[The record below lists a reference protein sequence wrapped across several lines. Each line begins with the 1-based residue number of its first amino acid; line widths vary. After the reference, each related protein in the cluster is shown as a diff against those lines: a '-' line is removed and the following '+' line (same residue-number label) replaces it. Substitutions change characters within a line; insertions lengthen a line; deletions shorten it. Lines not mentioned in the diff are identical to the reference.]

1 MEIKKVVVIGS
12 GTMGSGIAA
21 HLCNANIPVTLLDLK
36 TDISEK
42 ARDNIQRSK
51 PPLLLDK
58 SKINNIK
65 VGNIFENFSEV
76 KEADWVVEAVVE
88 RIDVKHDI
96 YEKIFKE
103 RKKGAIVSSNTS
115 SIPIKVL
122 SQNLTEGEKKDFC
135 ITHFF
140 NPVRYMALLEIV
152 KNENNDLEK
161 INALKKF
168 CEIELGKGAIV
179 CNDTPGFLGNRVGVY
194 AMQIAMTEAFKMK
207 LSIEEA
213 DAIFGRP
220 MGIPK
225 TGIFGLYDLIGI
237 DLMADVLKSFIKE
250 LPKTDNF
257 HEVAKEIPLVKK
269 LIETGYT
276 GRKGKGGFY
285 RINKTDGKKVMEAL
299 NLETGEY
306 HASKKINIKSGKV
319 DLVALI
325 NRDDKYGKYA
335 WSVISKII
343 KYASSL
349 IPGITKE
356 FNDIDEAMRLGF
368 NWSKGPFEMLEEIGV
383 DNFFNKV
390 DEYGN
395 IDFLENLAKSKNE
408 KFYGERQ
415 KYTDIETL
423 GKVKKKATSIDGND
437 SAKIYRFKDYNI
449 VEFTTKANALDYD
462 SMDALNKATD
472 KPLIIINE
480 SMQFS
485 AGVNLSYTMNY
496 ADKRDFKSIEKFI
509 KYFQETCKQLK
520 YSDHPVIS
528 APSGLTLGGGF
539 EVMVQSNFVASHTNI
554 VVGLVET
561 IVGLVPAGG
570 GCKEMLARW
579 LETEEAKKDPHY
591 APLRVFDIIGNAKTA
606 TSPVEAEPLKY
617 LRAKDKKIMNRN
629 SLLEVSKKIIE
640 ENRDFKTPSENSF
653 NLPGKAVKDEMIKTL
668 EKLYDDKII
677 LDHGM
682 EVGKELANV
691 LSGGDTTI
699 DKTLSEDDM
708 FKLEL
713 DSFMRLIETK
723 KTQERI
729 KHTLATGK
737 PLVNYY
743 FLLFFIFYFFITKFF
758 NYLLFFSYLLQ
769 IKFSFPFFYSF
780 IFFYNSFF
788 FCNSSF
794 NYFLFF

>member
-1 MEIKKVVVIGS
+1 MNIKKVVVIGS

-21 HLCNANIPVTLLDLK
+21 HLCNANIPVTLLDL
-36 TDISEK
+36 TTEISEQ
-42 ARDNIQRSK
+42 ARDRIYKSR

-58 SKINNIK
+58 SQIANIK
-65 VGNIFENFSEV
+65 VGNILENFDEV

-88 RIDVKHDI
+88 RIDIKHDI
-96 YEKIFKE
+96 YKKIFKE

-122 SQNLTEGEKKDFC
+122 SQHLSEEEKKDFC

-140 NPVRYMALLEIV
+140 NPVRYMGLLEIV
-152 KNENNDLEK
+152 KNENNNLEK
-161 INALKKF
+161 INLLKKF
-168 CEIELGKGAIV
+168 CETELGKGAIV

-207 LSIEEA
+207 LSVEEA
-213 DAIFGRP
+213 DTIFGRP

-237 DLMADVLKSFIKE
+237 DLMADVLKSFVKE
-250 LPKTDNF
+250 LPETDKF
-257 HEVAKEIPLVKK
+257 HKVAKENPLIKK

-285 RINKTDGKKVMEAL
+285 RVNKTGGKKVMEAL

-306 HASKKINIKSGKV
+306 SASKKINVKFETV
-319 DLVALI
+319 DLKSLI
-325 NRDDKYGKYA
+325 NRDDKYGEYA

-349 IPGITKE
+349 VPEITKE

-368 NWSKGPFEMLEEIGV
+368 NWTKGPFEMLEEIGV
-383 DNFFNKV
+383 NNFFNKI
-390 DEYGN
+390 DEYEN
-395 IDFLENLAKSKNE
+395 NKFLENLAKTKDE

-415 KYTDIETL
+415 KYTNIKTL
-423 GKVKKKATSIDGND
+423 GKVKKKALSVDGNN

-462 SMDALNKATD
+462 SMDALKKATD

-485 AGVNLSYTMNY
+485 AGVNLSYIMEFAN
-496 ADKRDFKSIEKFI
+496 KNDFKSIEKFI
-509 KYFQETCKQLK
+509 RYFQETCKHLK
-520 YSDHPVIS
+520 YSNHPVIS

-561 IVGLVPAGG
+561 IVGLIPAGG

-579 LETEEAKKDPHY
+579 LDTEESKKDPNY
-591 APLRVFDIIGNAKTA
+591 ASLKVFDIIGYGKTA
-606 TSPVEAEPLKY
+606 TSPVEAEPMKY
-617 LRAKDKKIMNRN
+617 LKAEDKKIMNRN
-629 SLLEVSKKIIE
+629 SLLEISRKILE
-640 ENRDFKTPSENSF
+640 ANRDFKAPLETKF
-653 NLPGKAVKDEMIKTL
+653 NLPGNSAKTEMIKVL
-668 EKLYDDKII
+668 DKLYNDKII

-682 EVGKELANV
+682 VVGKELAHV
-691 LSGGDTTI
+691 LSGGDTKI
-699 DKTLSEDDM
+699 DKTLLEEDL

-713 DSFMRLIETK
+713 DAFMKLIKTKET
-723 KTQERI
+723 QDRI
-729 KHTLATGK
+729 KYTLATGK
-737 PLVNYY
+737 PLVN
-743 FLLFFIFYFFITKFF
+743 
-758 NYLLFFSYLLQ
+758 
-769 IKFSFPFFYSF
+769 
-780 IFFYNSFF
+780 
-788 FCNSSF
+788 
-794 NYFLFF
+794 

>member
-1 MEIKKVVVIGS
+1 MEIKKVVIIGS

-36 TDISEK
+36 TEISEK
-42 ARDNIQRSK
+42 ARDRIHKSK

-58 SKINNIK
+58 TKINNIK
-65 VGNIFENFSEV
+65 VGNISDNFSEV
-76 KEADWVVEAVVE
+76 EEADWVVEAVVE

-96 YEKIFKE
+96 YKKIFNV

-122 SQNLTEGEKKDFC
+122 SQHLSEEEKKDFC

-140 NPVRYMALLEIV
+140 NPVRYMGLLEIV
-152 KNENNDLEK
+152 KNENNDLDK
-161 INALKKF
+161 INSLKKF
-168 CEIELGKGAIV
+168 CEIELGKGAII
-179 CNDTPGFLGNRVGVY
+179 CNDTPGFLGNRIGVF
-194 AMQIAMTEAFKMK
+194 AMQVAMTEAFKMK
-207 LSIEEA
+207 LSVEEA

-225 TGIFGLYDLIGI
+225 TGVFGLYDLIGI

-250 LPKTDNF
+250 LPEKDPF
-257 HEVAKEIPLVKK
+257 QLVAKEIPLVKK

-285 RINKTDGKKVMEAL
+285 RVNKTDGKKIMEAL
-299 NLETGEY
+299 NLQTGEY
-306 HASKKINIKSGKV
+306 SSSKKINIKTEKV
-319 DLVALI
+319 DLKSLI
-325 NRDDKYGKYA
+325 NRNDKYGKYA

-349 IPGITKE
+349 VPGITKE

-383 DNFFNKV
+383 NNFFSKI
-390 DEYGN
+390 DEYKN
-395 IDFLENLAKSKNE
+395 NNFLENLAQSKNE
-408 KFYGERQ
+408 EFYGERQ
-415 KYTDIETL
+415 KYTKIETL
-423 GKVKKKATSIDGND
+423 GKAKKTAMSVDGNN
-437 SAKIYRFKDYNI
+437 SAKIYRFNDYNI

-462 SMDALNKATD
+462 SMDALKKATD

-485 AGVNLSYTMNY
+485 AGVNLTYTMEF

-509 KYFQETCKQLK
+509 KYFQETCKHLK
-520 YSDHPVIS
+520 YSKYPVIS

-561 IVGLVPAGG
+561 IVGLIPAGG

-579 LETEEAKKDPHY
+579 LDTDEAKKDPNF
-591 APLRVFDIIGNAKTA
+591 APLKVFDIIGYGKTA
-606 TSPVEAEPLKY
+606 TSPVEAEPMKY
-617 LRAKDKKIMNRN
+617 LMPEDKKIMNRN
-629 SLLEVSKKIIE
+629 SLFEVSKKILE
-640 ENRDFKTPSENSF
+640 DNRDFIAPEELKF
-653 NLPGKAVKDEMIKTL
+653 NLPGKSVL
-668 EKLYDDKII
+668 EDMNKILDNLYNEAII
-677 LDHGM
+677 LDHG
-682 EVGKELANV
+682 VIVAKELANV

-699 DKTLSEDDM
+699 DKTLSEDDL

-713 DSFMRLIETK
+713 DAFMKLIETK
-723 KTQERI
+723 ETQDRI

-737 PLVNYY
+737 PLVN
-743 FLLFFIFYFFITKFF
+743 
-758 NYLLFFSYLLQ
+758 
-769 IKFSFPFFYSF
+769 
-780 IFFYNSFF
+780 
-788 FCNSSF
+788 
-794 NYFLFF
+794 

>member
-1 MEIKKVVVIGS
+1 
-12 GTMGSGIAA
+12 MGSGIAA

-36 TDISEK
+36 TEISEK
-42 ARDNIQRSK
+42 ARERILKSK
-51 PPLLLDK
+51 PPLLIDK

-65 VGNIFENFSEV
+65 VGNISDDFNVV
-76 KEADWVVEAVVE
+76 KDADWIVEAVVE
-88 RIDVKHDI
+88 RIDIKHQI

-103 RKKGAIVSSNTS
+103 RKDGAIVSSNTS

-122 SQNLTEGEKKDFC
+122 SEHLTNEQKKDFC

-140 NPVRYMALLEIV
+140 NPVRYMGLLEIV
-152 KNENNDLEK
+152 KNENNDLNK
-161 INALKKF
+161 INQLKEF
-168 CEIELGKGAIV
+168 CEIELGKGAII

-194 AMQIAMTEAFKMK
+194 AMQVAMTEAFKLK

-225 TGIFGLYDLIGI
+225 TGVFGLYDLIGI

-250 LPKTDNF
+250 LPKSDEF

-285 RINKTDGKKVMEAL
+285 RMNKTGATKVMEAI
-299 NLETGEY
+299 NLETGNY
-306 HASKKINIKSGKV
+306 SPSKKINVKSDKV
-319 DLVALI
+319 DLKGLI
-325 NRDDKYGKYA
+325 TRDDKYGEYA

-349 IPGITKE
+349 VPGITKE

-368 NWSKGPFEMLEEIGV
+368 NWAKGPFEMLEEIGV
-383 DNFFNKV
+383 KNFYNKIDEFN
-390 DEYGN
+390 GN
-395 IDFLENLAKSKNE
+395 NFLENLSKTKNE
-408 KFYGERQ
+408 NFYGERQ
-415 KYTDIETL
+415 KYTNIETL
-423 GKVKKKATSIDGND
+423 GKIKKTASSTDGND
-437 SAKIYRFKDYNI
+437 SAKIYRFNDYNI
-449 VEFTTKANALDYD
+449 VEFTTKANALNYD
-462 SMDALNKATD
+462 SMDALKKATD

-485 AGVNLSYTMNY
+485 AGVNLTYTMEF
-496 ADKRDFKSIEKFI
+496 ADKNDFKSIEKFI
-509 KYFQETCKQLK
+509 KYFQETCKHLK
-520 YSDHPVIS
+520 YSKHPVIS

-561 IVGLVPAGG
+561 IVGLIPAGG

-579 LETEEAKKDPHY
+579 LNTDEAKADPNY
-591 APLRVFDIIGNAKTA
+591 APLKVFDIIGYGKTA
-606 TSPVEAEPLKY
+606 TSPVEAIPMKY
-617 LRAKDKKIMNRN
+617 LMPEDKKIMNRN
-629 SLLEVSKKIIE
+629 SLLEVSKKILIDNKNFEAPE
-640 ENRDFKTPSENSF
+640 ETKF
-653 NLPGKAVKDEMIKTL
+653 NLPGKAVLGDMNKILD
-668 EKLYDDKII
+668 KLYNEKVI
-677 LDHGM
+677 LDHG
-682 EVGKELANV
+682 VTVAKELAHV

-699 DKTLSEDDM
+699 DKTLTEDDL

-713 DSFMRLIETK
+713 DAFMRLIETQ
-723 KTQERI
+723 KTQDRI

-737 PLVNYY
+737 PLVN
-743 FLLFFIFYFFITKFF
+743 
-758 NYLLFFSYLLQ
+758 
-769 IKFSFPFFYSF
+769 
-780 IFFYNSFF
+780 
-788 FCNSSF
+788 
-794 NYFLFF
+794 

>member
-1 MEIKKVVVIGS
+1 MDIKKVVVIGS

-36 TDISEK
+36 TEISEK
-42 ARDNIQRSK
+42 ARDRIHKSK
-51 PPLLLDK
+51 PPLLIDK

-65 VGNIFENFSEV
+65 VGNISDNFDAV
-76 KEADWVVEAVVE
+76 KDADWVVEAVVE
-88 RIDVKHDI
+88 RIDIKHQI
-96 YEKIFKE
+96 YEKIFKV
-103 RKKGAIVSSNTS
+103 RKDGAIVSSNTS
-115 SIPIKVL
+115 SIPIKIL
-122 SQNLTEGEKKDFC
+122 SEHLTNIEKKDFC

-140 NPVRYMALLEIV
+140 NPVRYMGLLEIV
-152 KNENNDLEK
+152 KNENNDLNK
-161 INALKKF
+161 INQLKKF
-168 CEIELGKGAIV
+168 CEVELGKGAII

-194 AMQIAMTEAFKMK
+194 AMQVAMTEAFKMK

-225 TGIFGLYDLIGI
+225 TGVFGLYDLIGI

-250 LPKTDNF
+250 LPKSDEF

-285 RINKTDGKKVMEAL
+285 RMNKTGSIKVMEAI
-299 NLETGEY
+299 NLETGDY
-306 HASKKINIKSGKV
+306 SISKKIDIKTDQV
-319 DLVALI
+319 DLKRLI
-325 NRDDKYGKYA
+325 NRKDKYGDYA

-349 IPGITKE
+349 VPKITKE

-368 NWSKGPFEMLEEIGV
+368 NWSKGPFEMLDEIGV
-383 DNFFNKV
+383 KNFFDKI
-390 DEYGN
+390 DDFKGN
-395 IDFLENLAKSKNE
+395 NFLEELSKNKNE
-408 KFYGERQ
+408 NFYGERQ
-415 KYTDIETL
+415 KYTNIETL
-423 GKVKKKATSIDGND
+423 GKVKKTASSVDGNN
-437 SAKIYRFKDYNI
+437 SAKIYRFNDYNI

-462 SMDALNKATD
+462 SMDALKKATD

-485 AGVNLSYTMNY
+485 AGVNLTYTMEF

-509 KYFQETCKQLK
+509 KYFQETCKHLK
-520 YSDHPVIS
+520 YSKYPVIS

-561 IVGLVPAGG
+561 IVGLIPAGG

-579 LETEEAKKDPHY
+579 LDTDEAKKDPNF
-591 APLRVFDIIGNAKTA
+591 APLKVFDIIGYGKTA
-606 TSPVEAEPLKY
+606 TSPVEAEPMKY
-617 LRAKDKKIMNRN
+617 LMPEDKKIMNRN
-629 SLLEVSKKIIE
+629 SLFEVSKKIIM
-640 ENRDFKTPSENSF
+640 ENTDFKAPEELKF
-653 NLPGKAVKDEMIKTL
+653 NLPGKSVL
-668 EKLYDDKII
+668 EDMNKILDNLYNEKII
-677 LDHGM
+677 LDHG
-682 EVGKELANV
+682 VIVAKELANV

-699 DKTLSEDDM
+699 DKTLSENDL

-713 DSFMRLIETK
+713 DAFMKLIETK
-723 KTQERI
+723 ETQDRI

-737 PLVNYY
+737 PLVN
-743 FLLFFIFYFFITKFF
+743 
-758 NYLLFFSYLLQ
+758 
-769 IKFSFPFFYSF
+769 
-780 IFFYNSFF
+780 
-788 FCNSSF
+788 
-794 NYFLFF
+794 

>member
-1 MEIKKVVVIGS
+1 MKIKNVVVIGS

-36 TDISEK
+36 TEISEK
-42 ARDNIQRSK
+42 ARDRIHKSR
-51 PPLLLDK
+51 PPLLIDK

-65 VGNIFENFSEV
+65 VGNIDDNFDVV
-76 KEADWVVEAVVE
+76 KDADWVVEAVVE
-88 RIDVKHDI
+88 RIDIKHQI
-96 YEKIFKE
+96 YQKIFKA
-103 RKKGAIVSSNTS
+103 RKEGAIVSSNTS

-122 SQNLTEGEKKDFC
+122 SEHLTDKEKKDFC

-140 NPVRYMALLEIV
+140 NPVRYMGLLEIV
-152 KNENNDLEK
+152 KNENNDLNK
-161 INALKKF
+161 INELKEF

-207 LSIEEA
+207 LTIEEA

-225 TGIFGLYDLIGI
+225 TGVFGLYDLIGI

-250 LPKTDNF
+250 LPKTDKF

-285 RINKTDGKKVMEAL
+285 RMNKTGAIKVMEAI
-299 NLETGEY
+299 NLETGNY
-306 HASKKINIKSGKV
+306 SPSKKIDIKSDKV
-319 DLVALI
+319 DLKGLI
-325 NRDDKYGKYA
+325 NRKDKYGEYA

-349 IPGITKE
+349 VPGITEE

-368 NWSKGPFEMLEEIGV
+368 NWAKGPFEMLEEIGV
-383 DNFFNKV
+383 KNFFDKV
-390 DEYGN
+390 DDFSGN
-395 IDFLENLAKSKNE
+395 SFLENLNKTKSE
-408 KFYGERQ
+408 DFYGERQ
-415 KYTDIETL
+415 KYTNIETL
-423 GKVKKKATSIDGND
+423 GKVKRTASSLDGNE
-437 SAKIYRFKDYNI
+437 SATIYRFNDYNI

-462 SMDALNKATD
+462 SMDALKKATD

-485 AGVNLSYTMNY
+485 AGVNLTYTMQF
-496 ADKRDFKSIEKFI
+496 ADKKDFKSIEKFI
-509 KYFQETCKQLK
+509 KYFQETCKHLK
-520 YSDHPVIS
+520 YSKHPVIS

-561 IVGLVPAGG
+561 IVGLIPAGG

-579 LETEEAKKDPHY
+579 LDTDEAKTNPNF
-591 APLRVFDIIGNAKTA
+591 APLKVFDIIGYGKTA
-606 TSPVEAEPLKY
+606 TSPVEAEPMKY
-617 LRAKDKKIMNRN
+617 LRPNDKKIMNRN
-629 SLLEVSKKIIE
+629 SLLEASKEILN
-640 ENRDFKTPSENSF
+640 ENKDFKAPEEFKF
-653 NLPGKAVKDEMIKTL
+653 NLPGKAVIGEMDKIL
-668 EKLYDDKII
+668 EKLYNDKII
-677 LDHGM
+677 LDHGV
-682 EVGKELANV
+682 EVAKELANV

-699 DKTLSEDDM
+699 DKTLSEDDL

-713 DSFMRLIETK
+713 DAFMRLIETQ
-723 KTQERI
+723 KTQDRI
-729 KHTLATGK
+729 KHTLSTGK
-737 PLVNYY
+737 PLVN
-743 FLLFFIFYFFITKFF
+743 
-758 NYLLFFSYLLQ
+758 
-769 IKFSFPFFYSF
+769 
-780 IFFYNSFF
+780 
-788 FCNSSF
+788 
-794 NYFLFF
+794 

>member
-21 HLCNANIPVTLLDLK
+21 QLCNANIPVTLLDLK
-36 TDISEK
+36 TEISKK
-42 ARDNIQRSK
+42 ARDRIHKSR

-65 VGNIFENFSEV
+65 VGNILDDFAEV
-76 KEADWVVEAVVE
+76 NEADWVVEAVVE
-88 RIDVKHDI
+88 RIDIKHDI

-122 SQNLTEGEKKDFC
+122 SQNLTEEEKKDFC

-140 NPVRYMALLEIV
+140 NPVRYMDLLEIV

-161 INALKKF
+161 INSLKKF
-168 CEIELGKGAIV
+168 CETELGKGAIV

-207 LSIEEA
+207 LSVEEA
-213 DAIFGRP
+213 DATFGRP

-250 LPKTDNF
+250 LPETDKF

-269 LIETGYT
+269 LIDTGYT

-285 RINKTDGKKVMEAL
+285 RINKTDDKKIMEAL

-306 HASKKINIKSGKV
+306 SPSKKINIKSEKV
-319 DLVALI
+319 DLKTLI
-325 NRDDKYGKYA
+325 NRDDKYGEYA
-335 WSVISKII
+335 WSVISKTI

-349 IPGITKE
+349 VPGITKE

-368 NWSKGPFEMLEEIGV
+368 NWAKGPFEMLEEIGV
-383 DNFFNKV
+383 TNFFDKI
-390 DEYGN
+390 DDYKGN
-395 IDFLENLAKSKNE
+395 NFLENLAKSKNE

-423 GKVKKKATSIDGND
+423 GKVKKRALSIDGNN
-437 SAKIYRFKDYNI
+437 SAEIYRFKDYNI

-462 SMDALNKATD
+462 SMDALKKATD

-485 AGVNLSYTMNY
+485 AGINLSYTMEF
-496 ADKRDFKSIEKFI
+496 ADKGDFKSIEKFI
-509 KYFQETCKQLK
+509 RYFQETCKHLK

-539 EVMVQSNFVASHTNI
+539 EVMVHSNFVASHTNI

-561 IVGLVPAGG
+561 VVGLIPAGG

-579 LETEEAKKDPHY
+579 LDTEEAKKDPCY
-591 APLRVFDIIGNAKTA
+591 ASLKVFDIIGYGKTA
-606 TSPVEAEPLKY
+606 TSPIEAEPMKY
-617 LRAKDKKIMNRN
+617 LRPADKKIMNRN
-629 SLLEVSKKIIE
+629 SLLEVSKKILE
-640 ENRDFKTPSENSF
+640 DNRDFKAPSETKL
-653 NLPGKAVKDEMIKTL
+653 NLQGNAAKEKMIKILETL
-668 EKLYDDKII
+668 YNDKVI

-691 LSGGDTTI
+691 LSGGDTNI
-699 DKTLSEDDM
+699 DKTLSEEDL

-713 DSFMRLIETK
+713 DAFMKLIETK
-723 KTQERI
+723 ETQDRI

-737 PLVNYY
+737 PLIN
-743 FLLFFIFYFFITKFF
+743 
-758 NYLLFFSYLLQ
+758 
-769 IKFSFPFFYSF
+769 
-780 IFFYNSFF
+780 
-788 FCNSSF
+788 
-794 NYFLFF
+794 

>member
-21 HLCNANIPVTLLDLK
+21 HLCNANVPVTLLDL
-36 TDISEK
+36 TTEISEK
-42 ARDNIQRSK
+42 ARERIKQSR
-51 PPLLLDK
+51 PPLLIDK
-58 SKINNIK
+58 TKINNID
-65 VGNIFENFSEV
+65 VGNIENDFNV
-76 KEADWVVEAVVE
+76 VREADWIVEAVVE
-88 RIDVKHDI
+88 RIDIKHNI

-103 RKKGAIVSSNTS
+103 RKNGSIVSSNTS
-115 SIPIKVL
+115 SIPISVL
-122 SQNLTEGEKKDFC
+122 SEKLSTEDKKDFC

-140 NPVRYMALLEIV
+140 NPVRYMDLLEIV
-152 KNENNDLEK
+152 KSENNDLQK
-161 INALKKF
+161 INTLKKF
-168 CEIELGKGAIV
+168 CEFSLGKGAII
-179 CNDTPGFLGNRVGVY
+179 CNDTPGFLGNRIGVF

-213 DAIFGRP
+213 DATFGRP

-225 TGIFGLYDLIGI
+225 TGVFGLYDLIGI

-250 LPKTDNF
+250 LPETDEF
-257 HEVAKEIPLVKK
+257 QEVAKEIPLVKK

-285 RINKTDGKKVMEAL
+285 RMNKVDGKKILEAI
-299 NLETGEY
+299 NLETGQYAPSE
-306 HASKKINIKSGKV
+306 KINIKSEKV
-319 DLVALI
+319 DLKALI

-343 KYASSL
+343 CYASSL
-349 IPGITKE
+349 VPGITDE

-383 DNFFNKV
+383 VNFFDRIDSYEGNK
-390 DEYGN
+390 
-395 IDFLENLAKSKNE
+395 FLEELAKTKNE
-408 KFYGERQ
+408 KFHGIRQ

-423 GKVKKKATSIDGND
+423 GKVKKTATNVDGNS
-437 SAKIYRFKDYNI
+437 SASIYRFNDYNI

-462 SMDALNKATD
+462 SMDALKKATD

-485 AGVNLSYTMNY
+485 AGVNLTYTMEF
-496 ADKRDFKSIEKFI
+496 ADKGDFKSIEKFVR
-509 KYFQETCKQLK
+509 YFQETCKHLK
-520 YSDHPVIS
+520 YSDHPVVS

-561 IVGLVPAGG
+561 IVGLIPAGG

-579 LETEEAKKDPHY
+579 LNTQEAKSDPHY
-591 APLRVFDIIGNAKTA
+591 APLKVFDIIGYGKTA

-617 LRAKDKKIMNRN
+617 LRPEDKKIMNRN
-629 SLLEVSKKIIE
+629 SLLDVSKKILS
-640 ENRDFKTPSENSF
+640 ENQDFKPPEETIF
-653 NLPGKAVKDEMIKTL
+653 NLPGKEVKDKMVAML
-668 EKLYDDKII
+668 DKLYNDKII

-682 EVGKELANV
+682 VVAKELAHV
-691 LSGGDTTI
+691 LSGGDTNISKSLTE
-699 DKTLSEDDM
+699 EDLY
-708 FKLEL
+708 KLEL
-713 DSFMRLIETK
+713 DAFMKLIETK
-723 KTQERI
+723 ETQERI

-737 PLVNYY
+737 PLN
-743 FLLFFIFYFFITKFF
+743 
-758 NYLLFFSYLLQ
+758 N
-769 IKFSFPFFYSF
+769 
-780 IFFYNSFF
+780 
-788 FCNSSF
+788 
-794 NYFLFF
+794 

>member
-1 MEIKKVVVIGS
+1 MKIKNVVVIGS

-36 TDISEK
+36 TEISEK
-42 ARDNIQRSK
+42 ARDRIYKSR
-51 PPLLLDK
+51 PPLLLDR

-65 VGNIFENFSEV
+65 VGNIDDNFDVV
-76 KEADWVVEAVVE
+76 KDADWVVEAVVE
-88 RIDVKHDI
+88 RIDIKHQI
-96 YEKIFKE
+96 YEKIFKA
-103 RKKGAIVSSNTS
+103 RKEGAIVSSNTS

-122 SQNLTEGEKKDFC
+122 SEHLTDKEKKDFC

-140 NPVRYMALLEIV
+140 NPVRYMGLLEIV
-152 KNENNDLEK
+152 KNENNDLNK
-161 INALKKF
+161 INELKEF

-207 LSIEEA
+207 LSVEEA

-225 TGIFGLYDLIGI
+225 TGVFGLYDLIGI

-250 LPKTDNF
+250 LPETDKF

-269 LIETGYT
+269 LIDTGYT

-285 RINKTDGKKVMEAL
+285 RINKTGTNKVMEAI
-299 NLETGEY
+299 NLATGDY
-306 HASKKINIKSGKV
+306 SPTKKIDMKSDKV
-319 DLVALI
+319 DLKALI
-325 NRDDKYGKYA
+325 DREDKYGEYA

-349 IPGITKE
+349 VPGITKE

-368 NWSKGPFEMLEEIGV
+368 NWAKGPFEMLEEIGV
-383 DNFFNKV
+383 KNFFDKV
-390 DEYGN
+390 DDFSGN
-395 IDFLENLAKSKNE
+395 SFLENLSKTQNE
-408 KFYGERQ
+408 DFYGERQ
-415 KYTDIETL
+415 KYTNIETL
-423 GKVKKKATSIDGND
+423 GKVKKTATSLDGND
-437 SAKIYRFKDYNI
+437 SAKIYKFSDYNI

-462 SMDALNKATD
+462 SMDALKKATD

-485 AGVNLSYTMNY
+485 AGVNLTYTMQF
-496 ADKRDFKSIEKFI
+496 ADKKDFKSIEKFI
-509 KYFQETCKQLK
+509 KYFQETCKHLK
-520 YSDHPVIS
+520 YSKYPVIS

-561 IVGLVPAGG
+561 IVGLIPAGG

-579 LETEEAKKDPHY
+579 LDTDEAKKDPNF
-591 APLRVFDIIGNAKTA
+591 APLKVFDIIGYGKTA
-606 TSPVEAEPLKY
+606 TSPVEAEPMKY
-617 LRAKDKKIMNRN
+617 LRPNDKKIMNRN
-629 SLLEVSKKIIE
+629 SLLEVSKKILS
-640 ENRDFKTPSENSF
+640 ENKDFKAPDEHKF
-653 NLPGKAVKDEMIKTL
+653 NLPGKAVRGEMDKIL
-668 EKLYDDKII
+668 EKLYNDKVI
-677 LDHGM
+677 LEHGV
-682 EVGKELANV
+682 EVAKELAHV

-699 DKTLSEDDM
+699 DKTLSEDDL

-713 DSFMRLIETK
+713 DAFMRLIETQ
-723 KTQERI
+723 KTQDRI

-737 PLVNYY
+737 PLVN
-743 FLLFFIFYFFITKFF
+743 
-758 NYLLFFSYLLQ
+758 
-769 IKFSFPFFYSF
+769 
-780 IFFYNSFF
+780 
-788 FCNSSF
+788 
-794 NYFLFF
+794 